1 MVKYFSSPL
10 CLKLRIMPSSVTHP
24 VTGYN
29 LNCRLTPRIS
39 GQTRSVA
46 SGLVRLHAFVRRQ
59 GHDFTRVEYQ
69 PLRKNGIPPQSM
81 TSGIHENFQLSLIGK
96 IAIPIAAK
104 IPPKIGA
111 IEDASSF
118 RTMVSQ
124 KINPLYAMKALPIIN
139 NVIAN
144 VICGQIT
151 KTISQVIVA
160 SSRSQSRALNESLLV
175 IVLPPNV

>member
-1 MVKYFSSPL
+1 
-10 CLKLRIMPSSVTHP
+10 
-24 VTGYN
+24 
-29 LNCRLTPRIS
+29 
-39 GQTRSVA
+39 
-46 SGLVRLHAFVRRQ
+46 
-59 GHDFTRVEYQ
+59 
-69 PLRKNGIPPQSM
+69 M

-111 IEDASSF
+111 IEDAPSF

-160 SSRSQSRALNESLLV
+160 SNRSQSRALKESLLV
-175 IVLPPNV
+175 IVLPSNASHQRQSARVASTLSDCSALLEC